1 MATQRKFI
9 DLDMEF
15 SAHPATGDVVRL
27 YDESAIKA
35 SVKHLVLTHFYSR
48 PFHPEIGSHVAGLL
62 FELNTETTRFA
73 IANSINQVINN
84 YDPRVTLDGLLVN
97 FEENDN
103 AYRIEVTLSVLGILE
118 VVSIEFLLNR
128 VR

>member
-1 MATQRKFI
+1 MATQKKFI

-15 SAHPATGDVVRL
+15 EKHPATDDVVRL

-35 SVKHLVLTHFYSR
+35 SVKHLILTHFYSR

-62 FELNTETTRFA
+62 FELNTYTTRYA
-73 IANSINQVINN
+73 ISNSIKQVIEN
-84 YDPRVTLDGLLVN
+84 YDPRVTLNGLEVEFLDD
-97 FEENDN
+97 ENS
-103 AYRIEVTLSVLGILE
+103 YRIEIFLEVIGILE
-118 VVSIEFLLNR
+118 VVTVEFLLNR